1 LELKKYE
8 NIAENLVSKSQDLGA
23 QESEVYIIGS
33 QDLSV
38 EVSQGDLETMKTA
51 ESYGVGIRVIKEH
64 KMGYSF
70 TSDFSDDSLQEMV
83 KSAIESSNNVS
94 DDEGYA
100 LPEKNK
106 KYEEIMI
113 YDPLISKTP
122 VEQKIEIAMDIE
134 NYAKKY
140 DKRIKI
146 TESCT
151 YQDSNYNVIITNSKG
166 LKGSYKASYCGAHAF
181 LVAEENG
188 DNQTGFSLQY
198 GLDFEKVDPKSI
210 GEEAAQKAVRMLGAQ
225 NISTQKAAI
234 ILEPYVASNF
244 LEVTAPSLTA
254 EAVQKGKSL
263 FANKMGQ
270 DIAASELNII
280 DDGHKK
286 GAIISSPFDGEGVST
301 QKTILVENGILKSYL
316 HNTYTA
322 KKDGVSSTGNAKRGS
337 YKSTPEVGTTNFYID
352 KGNITKDELI
362 KNVEKGFYI
371 TEVMG
376 MHTANPI
383 SGDFSVG
390 ASGIWIENGEFT
402 KPVRG
407 VAIAGNIKELLKSVE
422 AVADDLTFFIGIGSP
437 TLRIAKMT
445 VSGS

>member
-1 LELKKYE
+1 MELKKYE

>member
-1 LELKKYE
+1 
-8 NIAENLVSKSQDLGA
+8 
-23 QESEVYIIGS
+23 
-33 QDLSV
+33 
-38 EVSQGDLETMKTA
+38 
-51 ESYGVGIRVIKEH
+51 
-64 KMGYSF
+64 
-70 TSDFSDDSLQEMV
+70 
-83 KSAIESSNNVS
+83 
-94 DDEGYA
+94 
-100 LPEKNK
+100 
-106 KYEEIMI
+106 
-113 YDPLISKTP
+113 
-122 VEQKIEIAMDIE
+122 
-134 NYAKKY
+134 
-140 DKRIKI
+140 
-146 TESCT
+146 
-151 YQDSNYNVIITNSKG
+151 
-166 LKGSYKASYCGAHAF
+166 
-181 LVAEENG
+181 
-188 DNQTGFSLQY
+188 
-198 GLDFEKVDPKSI
+198 
-210 GEEAAQKAVRMLGAQ
+210 
-225 NISTQKAAI
+225 
-234 ILEPYVASNF
+234 

>member
-1 LELKKYE
+1 M
-8 NIAENLVSKSQDLGA
+8 AENLVAKSQDIGA
-23 QESEVYIIGS
+23 KESEVFIIGS
-33 QDLSV
+33 QDISV
-38 EVSQGDLETMKTA
+38 EVSQGQIETMKTS
-51 ESYGVGIRVIKEH
+51 ESYGVGIRVIADK

-70 TSDFSDDSLQEMV
+70 TSDFSDVSLQEML
-83 KSAIESSNNVS
+83 KSAIENSNNVS
-94 DDEGYA
+94 ADEGYD
-100 LPEKNK
+100 LPVKND
-106 KYEEIMI
+106 ETQDLTT
-113 YDPLISKTP
+113 YDPLISQTP
-122 VEQKIEIAMDIE
+122 IEKKIEIAMDIE

-140 DKRIKI
+140 DKRVKI

-151 YQDSNYNVIITNSKG
+151 YQDSNYNVVIANSKG
-166 LKGSYKASYCGAHAF
+166 LKGSYKGAYCGAHAY

-188 DNQTGFSLQY
+188 DNQTGLALQY
-198 GLDFEKVDPKSI
+198 GLNFDKINPQKI

-225 NISTQKAAI
+225 NIGTQKATI
-234 ILEPYVASNF
+234 ILEPYVATNF
-244 LEVTAPSLTA
+244 LGIIAPSLTA

-263 FANKMGQ
+263 FAKKIGQ
-270 DIAASELNII
+270 DIASSSISII
-280 DDGHKK
+280 DDGHKE
-286 GAIISSPFDGEGVST
+286 GAILSSPFDGEGVPT
-301 QKTILVENGILKSYL
+301 QKTVLVENGSLKRYL

-322 KKDGVSSTGNAKRGS
+322 KKDGVSSTGNATRGS
-337 YKSTPEVGTTNFYID
+337 FKSTPEVGTTNFYID
-352 KGNITKDELI
+352 KGNITKDNLI
-362 KNVEKGFYI
+362 KNVKNGFYI

-407 VAIAGNIKELLKSVE
+407 VAIAGNIKNLLKSIE
-422 AVADDLTFFIGIGSP
+422 DVADDLSFFIGMGSP